1 MELSCCLC
9 GRGFHVAAVQTP
21 HGPTGPAGRV
31 GNTGDVTN
39 RVNALSLRQ
48 VGHSQLMFFFADS
61 SDAVDLPAGSYTG
74 GVTNLTAKAADEA
87 AAELPAVAF
96 T

>member
-1 MELSCCLC
+1 MGL
-9 GRGFHVAAVQTP
+9 
-21 HGPTGPAGRV
+21 PAKRD
-31 GNTGDVTN
+31 TGDVTDLVSSAP
-39 RVNALSLRQ
+39 RRQ
-48 VGHSQLMFFFADS
+48 AGRNSQVTVGRADS
-61 SDAVDLPAGSYTG
+61 SDPVDLPAGSYTG

>member
-1 MELSCCLC
+1 MCLS
-9 GRGFHVAAVQTP
+9 GRQSTVRFTF
-21 HGPTGPAGRV
+21 
-31 GNTGDVTN
+31 
-39 RVNALSLRQ
+39 
-48 VGHSQLMFFFADS
+48 GHADS
-61 SDAVDLPAGSYTG
+61 SDPVDLPAGSYTG